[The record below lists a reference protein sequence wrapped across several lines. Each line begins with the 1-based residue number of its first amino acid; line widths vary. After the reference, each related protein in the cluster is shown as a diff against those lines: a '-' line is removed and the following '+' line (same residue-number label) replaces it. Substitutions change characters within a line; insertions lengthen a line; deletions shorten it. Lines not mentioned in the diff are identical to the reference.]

1 MNDHEARMRIR
12 AILDAGGV
20 VSYTVH
26 GGNRLAQRKIPLTS
40 VLRLLPCGFVAES
53 PHREQDREGWTL
65 AMEGSD
71 LDGRPLKVV
80 AEILEHQLL
89 IRIITTYHSR

>member
-1 MNDHEARMRIR
+1 VNDHEARQRIK

-20 VSYTVH
+20 VCYTVH
-26 GGNRLAQRKIPLTS
+26 GGNRLSQRRIPLTS
-40 VLRLLPCGFVAES
+40 VLRLLRCGFVVES

-71 LDGRPLKVV
+71 LDGRPLTVV
-80 AEILEHQLL
+80 LEIFEEQLL
-89 IRIITTYHSR
+89 IRVVTTYHLR